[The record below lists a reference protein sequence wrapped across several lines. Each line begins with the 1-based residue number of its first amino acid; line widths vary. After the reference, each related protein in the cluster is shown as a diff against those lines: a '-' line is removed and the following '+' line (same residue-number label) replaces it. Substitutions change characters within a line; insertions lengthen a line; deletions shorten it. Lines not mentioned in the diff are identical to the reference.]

1 MSLIMQ
7 TSLEDY
13 PLLSRGKVRDMYD
26 MDDNL
31 LIVTTDRISAFDHI
45 LPNGI
50 PGKGKVLNQISVF
63 WFNYTEDIVPN
74 HLITAEIEDYPE
86 AMKKYAPQ
94 IEGRSM
100 LVKKAERIDIECVV
114 RGYLAGSGWR
124 EYKTSGTV
132 CGEDL
137 AKGLKESDKLPE
149 PIFTPSIKAE
159 TGHDE
164 NISFA
169 KMKDIVGTELA
180 ESLRDYSIQI
190 YNQCADYARGKGI
203 IIADTKFEFGILDD
217 EIILIDEVL
226 TPDSS
231 RFWDLSRYEPGKS
244 QPSYDKQ
251 IVRDY
256 LEQTGWDKDSEPPAL
271 PETIIAKTTEKYR
284 EVLAILTE

>member
-1 MSLIMQ
+1 MK
-7 TSLEDY
+7 TTLEDY

-26 MDDNL
+26 LDDTL

-63 WFNYTEDIVPN
+63 WFDFTEDIVPN
-74 HLITAEIEDYPE
+74 HLITANVEDYPE
-86 AMKKYAPQ
+86 GMRKYAPQ

-124 EYKTSGTV
+124 EYRKSGTV
-132 CGEDL
+132 CGEEL
-137 AKGLKESDKLPE
+137 VKGLKESDKLPE
-149 PIFTPSIKAE
+149 PIFTPSTKAE
-159 TGHDE
+159 SGHDE

-169 KMKDIVGTELA
+169 KMKDIVGAELA
-180 ESLRDYSIQI
+180 ESLKDYSIQV
-190 YNQCADYARGKGI
+190 YSHCADYAREKGI

-256 LEQTGWDKDSEPPAL
+256 LEQTGWDKDSDPPAL
-271 PETIIAKTTEKYR
+271 PENIIAKTTEKYR